1 MLHRSVSVSRAA
13 NAWFLAPEF
22 HHSSGSLGLAQALVP
37 SQRHY
42 LINYTKN
49 IAGLTDCA
57 LAQKESYFVK
67 ERWLNKNVTLKQI
80 LVICE
85 GANDESTEQERTD

>member
-1 MLHRSVSVSRAA
+1 MAFSLTRVPQVGHSLELEVDSGVIS
-13 NAWFLAPEF
+13 FLLE
-22 HHSSGSLGLAQALVP
+22 HSNEEKLYQIFLGFYD
-37 SQRHY
+37 S
-42 LINYTKN
+42 
-49 IAGLTDCA
+49 A